1 MIDQYVFACKSELFN
16 IFARFS
22 KYKFLADEINSLISV
37 IKVSGHFLISHSEC
51 IV

>member
-22 KYKFLADEINSLISV
+22 KYKFLADEALISV
-37 IKVSGHFLISHSEC
+37 IKVSSHFLISHSEY